1 MQNCVIIFNGDRES
15 VIVYELIRELYD
27 NIVLI
32 TLVSPY
38 EMSRTHPI
46 EIIKKQAEMLN
57 VIHETV
63 SVNGRTMDDYRVLL
77 TEVCKK
83 YNADTI
89 VHCATGYINGLNSD
103 WITDVCRG
111 GDLYVTKPIWG
122 FSSEKLSELEK
133 KFNIRRIYT
142 MAIGDKLVKLIGK
155 EVDEKNGGSGT
166 TGTGTTGDMVVRS
179 KSFKSDIRIK
189 SFAIKSTRDIY
200 FTMCDITF

>member
-46 EIIKKQAEMLN
+46 EIIKKQAEMMN

-63 SVNGRTMDDYRVLL
+63 SVNGRSMDDYRVLL

-111 GDLYVTKPIWG
+111 GDLYITKPIWG
-122 FSSEKLSELEK
+122 FSSDKLSELEK

-142 MAIGDKLVKLIGK
+142 MAIGNKLVKLIGR
-155 EVDEKNGGSGT
+155 EVDENGGSGT
-166 TGTGTTGDMVVRS
+166 TGDMVIRS
-179 KSFKSDIRIK
+179 KSFRSDIRIK
-189 SFAIKSTRDIY
+189 SFAIKSTLDIY
-200 FTMCDITF
+200 FTMCDIGF